1 MALKVLF
8 CLLESIIMSYT
19 EGTWDASEDIA
30 DCIVMKDENAVISLD
45 MLHVSSVHLFSLVY
59 IFTTKNDV
67 LQVWI

>member
-1 MALKVLF
+1 
-8 CLLESIIMSYT
+8 
-19 EGTWDASEDIA
+19 
-30 DCIVMKDENAVISLD
+30 MKDENAVISLD